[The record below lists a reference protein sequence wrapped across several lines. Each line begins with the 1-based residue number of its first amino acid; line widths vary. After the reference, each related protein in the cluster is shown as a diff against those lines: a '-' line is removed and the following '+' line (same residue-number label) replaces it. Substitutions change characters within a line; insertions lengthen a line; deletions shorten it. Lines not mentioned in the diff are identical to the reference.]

1 MQRFILIRLAHS
13 LIALW
18 IISVVVFLL
27 IHISGNP
34 ADAGLLPEDAS
45 KESIEELEE
54 YWGINDPLH
63 EQYLGY
69 MANILRGDFGQSIRW
84 EGMSSA
90 ELIAQRFPA
99 TLQLASIAL
108 VISVIVAVPLGVLSA
123 VKKDTPADIAGKV
136 VALLGQSVPGF
147 WLAIVLIWIFAVN
160 LDWLPTSGSGG
171 ISHIIL
177 PAITMGIFP
186 VAAIMRLVRSSM
198 LEVLDSE
205 YVKLARIKG
214 IREWK
219 VIWKHCLRNA
229 AIAPLTYFAVVGASV
244 LTGSVVTETVFF
256 WPGVGQLALQAV
268 QGRDYFVV
276 QTVLLFFATLYIGA
290 NLIADIL
297 YAYLDPRIRYT

>member
-1 MQRFILIRLAHS
+1 MRRFILIRLVHS

-27 IHISGNP
+27 IHISGSP

-45 KESIEELEE
+45 REVVEELEA
-54 YWGINDPLH
+54 YWGVNDPLH
-63 EQYLGY
+63 EQYFGY
-69 MANILRGDFGQSIRW
+69 MSNILRGDFGQSIRW
-84 EGMSSA
+84 EGVSSA

-99 TLQLASIAL
+99 TLQLAGIAL
-108 VISVIVAVPLGVLSA
+108 VISVIIAVPIGVLSA
-123 VKKDTPADIAGKV
+123 VKKDTPADYTGKI

-160 LDWLPTSGSGG
+160 LDWFPTSGRGG
-171 ISHIIL
+171 IRHIIL
-177 PAITMGIFP
+177 PAITLGIFP

-229 AIAPLTYFAVVGASV
+229 AISPLTYFAVVSASV
-244 LTGSVVTETVFF
+244 LTGSVITETVFF
-256 WPGVGQLALQAV
+256 WPGLGQMALLAV

-297 YAYLDPRIRYT
+297 YAYLDPRIRYS